1 MLACLERGV
10 HLIQMHFVCGWKI
23 MLWLKS
29 LSCALI
35 LIIFLISTC
44 FYSPSEIDDMVSF
57 WDPSSNY
64 ILKVMPKLYFTRFI
78 YCMYDYGFKKILY
91 AWPCHMFS
99 TYFWDFEIILSFHL
113 CSNILKVNIWIKG
126 LHILHKFKSIY
137 VQRCWWQILWDDGFP
152 EQGLCMQEV
161 TLKITFLK
169 SDCQMILARTRSLML

>member
-1 MLACLERGV
+1 
-10 HLIQMHFVCGWKI
+10 MHFVCDWKI
-23 MLWLKS
+23 MVWLKS

-44 FYSPSEIDDMVSF
+44 FLFPLWNRWYGMFLGSIV
-57 WDPSSNY
+57 
-64 ILKVMPKLYFTRFI
+64 KLHIKNNIKSVFYAQ
-78 YCMYDYGFKKILY
+78 CMYDYGLKKILY

-152 EQGLCMQEV
+152 EQELCMQEV